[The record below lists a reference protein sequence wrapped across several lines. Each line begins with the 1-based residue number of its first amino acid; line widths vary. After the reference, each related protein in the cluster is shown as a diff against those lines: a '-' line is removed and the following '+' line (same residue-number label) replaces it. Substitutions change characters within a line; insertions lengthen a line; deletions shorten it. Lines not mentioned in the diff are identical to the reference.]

1 MNPDGILATGSGR
14 RYAVL
19 RHAALHSSA
28 FALAFAEVPA
38 DRVSRIAAFLRGK
51 GMACSVYAAAPYL
64 LGLYRAGFGADATAM
79 IADRRTTHS
88 WAYMLAQN
96 AGGTMEAWDVARKPN
111 TTYSHPWS
119 ASPVFLLAEGLMG
132 VRPLE
137 PGYRRFTVAL
147 QPGRVRSARLTLP
160 TPAGNIEVAYR
171 CVEYRMEID
180 VTVPSRTRA
189 VVAVPQWDVVSLP
202 GGAGSGAFP
211 EGYGDAAARG
221 KDSPRALTV
230 AVDGRPARCEPWADP
245 DGPSAETG
253 PEPCPWPSSRRRVR
267 RRAPKRVRRALMLD
281 NGVLEYRRTT
291 DAYEVGYG
299 WSLWMM

>member
-38 DRVSRIAAFLRGK
+38 DRVDRVAAFLRGK

-147 QPGRVRSARLTLP
+147 QPGRVWSARLTLP
-160 TPAGNIEVAYR
+160 TPAGDIEVAYR

-189 VVAVPQWDVVSLP
+189 DVAVPQWDAIVPLP
-202 GGAGSGAFP
+202 GGDGAGSFP
-211 EGYGDAAARG
+211 EGRADAAARG

-230 AVDGRPARCEPWADP
+230 TVDGRPARCEPWADP
-245 DGPSAETG
+245 DGPSGRSAAPAAPG
-253 PEPCPWPSSRRRVR
+253 LKLARSLAPGHHRVVVSVVVPR
-267 RRAPKRVRRALMLD
+267 SACGAR
-281 NGVLEYRRTT
+281 
-291 DAYEVGYG
+291 
-299 WSLWMM
+299 